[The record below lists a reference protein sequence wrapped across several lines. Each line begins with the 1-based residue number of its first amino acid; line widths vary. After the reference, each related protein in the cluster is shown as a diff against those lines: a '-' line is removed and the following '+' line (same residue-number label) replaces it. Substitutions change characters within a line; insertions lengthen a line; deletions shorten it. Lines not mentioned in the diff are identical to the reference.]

1 MGLAGR
7 IQITLLPSP
16 DGVQEFK
23 AEMSTSPASFDLPQ
37 TINVITKSG
46 TNKFHGSTYE
56 YFRNDV
62 LDTRNYFQ
70 LPGQTAALRYNQFG
84 ATFGGP
90 IKKDKAFFFLI
101 YDGMRSRQPE
111 EDYTTVPTAAELSG
125 NFNYAGAPT
134 IYNFNPQDPYASQP
148 FLNNTIPSNMI
159 SSFAKTF
166 NQFIPAPNFV
176 GAGSLAAYNYST
188 VLSNPYNSDGGSGR
202 LDYAFR
208 AADHLFARY
217 AYSTSFNQSPG
228 LLPLYGTTYP
238 YSGQNL
244 AVEHTHVFNKNLL
257 NALRFGFTTST
268 IDVDQEGANGT
279 NYDTQLGIQN
289 IAGGSDPLQYG
300 LPTVII
306 TDLGA
311 TFGSANSSTPRGGD
325 WKLLQWTDQ
334 LTYQHG
340 SHTFEFGGDVQ
351 HNMYATIN
359 PTASRGEFEFLP
371 YFTGVY
377 GTEGGIGLADYLLGY
392 PLFALGDSGDS
403 YQDLRWTSYEGY
415 AQDDWRV
422 SPRLTL
428 NLGIRYQYITP
439 AGDALNHQSY
449 FNFGCPCVVTAA
461 SGQIHNPKNGS

>member
-1 MGLAGR
+1 MQLLTSDVGSVITARQIEATPLNGRDILQLATLAPGVNTFYSTQTSLEIGAQNFQGSNFLGGSQNVGSDITVGTQR
-7 IQITLLPSP
+7 EISTGYRLDGINITSPLVGQITLLPSP

-176 GAGSLAAYNYST
+176 GVGSLAAYNYST

-208 AADHLFARY
+208 
-217 AYSTSFNQSPG
+217 S
-228 LLPLYGTTYP
+228 LLKLVPL
-238 YSGQNL
+238 
-244 AVEHTHVFNKNLL
+244 
-257 NALRFGFTTST
+257 
-268 IDVDQEGANGT
+268 
-279 NYDTQLGIQN
+279 
-289 IAGGSDPLQYG
+289 
-300 LPTVII
+300 
-306 TDLGA
+306 
-311 TFGSANSSTPRGGD
+311 PR
-325 WKLLQWTDQ
+325 Q
-334 LTYQHG
+334 
-340 SHTFEFGGDVQ
+340 V
-351 HNMYATIN
+351 
-359 PTASRGEFEFLP
+359 
-371 YFTGVY
+371 
-377 GTEGGIGLADYLLGY
+377 
-392 PLFALGDSGDS
+392 
-403 YQDLRWTSYEGY
+403 
-415 AQDDWRV
+415 
-422 SPRLTL
+422 
-428 NLGIRYQYITP
+428 
-439 AGDALNHQSY
+439 
-449 FNFGCPCVVTAA
+449 
-461 SGQIHNPKNGS
+461 